1 MPATFS
7 SSTANTSYDPTASQ
21 ATGGAS
27 TGIDV
32 AAQSVGAPGGTQ
44 MRIGGTAFSLS
55 VNIPTVP
62 VEAEA
67 EAAPAAA

>member
-1 MPATFS
+1 MAATFS
-7 SSTANTSYDPTASQ
+7 SSKANTPYDPTASQ

-27 TGIDV
+27 TGINV

-44 MRIGGTAFSLS
+44 MRIGGEAFSLS

-62 VEAEA
+62 TEAKA
-67 EAAPAAA
+67 EAAPAV

>member
-1 MPATFS
+1 MAATFS

-27 TGIDV
+27 TGINV
-32 AAQSVGAPGGTQ
+32 AAQSIGAPAGTQ

-55 VNIPTVP
+55 VNIPVAP
-62 VEAEA
+62 VAAE
-67 EAAPAAA
+67 